1 MEAKSELNI
10 ITLGNSLLYEESQ
23 VVNHINKELKD
34 FIKQMFR
41 VMEKGKG
48 IGLAAV
54 QVGRL
59 LRIFITH
66 LPKDKPRV
74 FINPEIITTSI
85 EENIIEEGCL
95 SIPNLYS
102 EIKRPKFVKVQAIN
116 EKERLFVL
124 EVDDLLGRVIQHE
137 FDHLNGILFIDKVSK
152 NKKKQL
158 LKVYQRKNKN

>member
-1 MEAKSELNI
+1 MEAKTELNI

-23 VVNHINKELKD
+23 AVNHMNKELKD

-74 FINPEIITTSI
+74 FINPEIVTTSI

-95 SIPNLYS
+95 SIPDLYT
-102 EIKRPKFVKVQAIN
+102 EIKRPQFVKVQAIN
-116 EKERLFVL
+116 EKEKPFVL
-124 EVDDLLGRVIQHE
+124 EADDLLARVIQHE
-137 FDHLNGILFIDKVSK
+137 LDHLNGILFVDKVP
-152 NKKKQL
+152 
-158 LKVYQRKNKN
+158 V